1 MFSMLYYYILYILC
15 TYITYTVYFCFAIRQ
30 GNLFSPLLGPE
41 NSEYQSV
48 VAFLNTIPQDVLA
61 KASFRS
67 RAYTRA
73 VMHFES
79 FIREKKQSIQDHLT
93 FLQVSAAFTSLI
105 RYTLGIKMYLVI
117 CVEIRMLSA
126 LLYLLCDSSRVCM
139 QPCMS
144 QMV

>member
-1 MFSMLYYYILYILC
+1 MVACSKIKC
-15 TYITYTVYFCFAIRQ
+15 TVLP
-30 GNLFSPLLGPE
+30 LFPPLGPE

-79 FIREKKQSIQDHLT
+79 FIREKKQNIQDHLT
-93 FLQVSAAFTSLI
+93 FLQVSAVFTYLHRVLWLRTGLHRTQHISI
-105 RYTLGIKMYLVI
+105 FIKYHGYSSKVMWFPSGYKNDS
-117 CVEIRMLSA
+117 CC
-126 LLYLLCDSSRVCM
+126 LCKN
-139 QPCMS
+139 
-144 QMV
+144 